1 MTQIVLDSF
10 NRSAALGSLW
20 NIPAPGGMLVSS
32 LTCNGQLCKT
42 DTTST
47 ASTVIWAH
55 MYNTDP
61 GINFGAWS
69 VEAKR
74 VTANV
79 KAIGVVARAA
89 VNTAD
94 RERIWFGFT
103 NESGV
108 DRFEIR
114 TYTNHTAY
122 LMTAGVTCASV
133 GVTADLLRHTYR
145 VTIEQAGTGLCNI
158 KGYYDGA
165 LVVQAVGIVDSLNA
179 LGAATYRAVGV
190 QAISGSTWAGATDY
204 AEFDNAF
211 IDDLAIPAAYATPTI
226 EADAAL
232 TSLAADEEDQGLTVA
247 GGFSILPDF
256 GEIVSEQWSTVE
268 ATSEAGY
275 TTTFAGVSKAR
286 RQWRLRWSAMTET
299 NRDIVLADLAIVS
312 GGTRPLLV
320 YPAPDGNNYVVDYIE
335 GTVNVSRVGPDVY
348 NLEAQFEE
356 VLT

>member
-20 NIPAPGGMLVSS
+20 NIPAPGGALVSS
-32 LTCNGQLCKT
+32 FTCNGIVCKT
-42 DTTST
+42 DTTAT

-55 MYNTDP
+55 MHNANP
-61 GINFGAWS
+61 GVNFGAWS
-69 VEAKR
+69 VEGKR

-114 TYTNHTAY
+114 TYTSHTAY

-133 GVTADLLRHTYR
+133 GVTADLLNHVYR

-190 QAISGSTWAGATDY
+190 QAISGATWTGSTDY

-211 IDDLAIPAAYATPTI
+211 IDDLSMPVAYTVPAL
-226 EADAAL
+226 ESDAAL
-232 TSLAADEEDQGLTVA
+232 STLTADQEDQGLTVA
-247 GGFSILPDF
+247 GGFTILPDF
-256 GEIVSEQWSTVE
+256 GEIVSEEWSTNE

-275 TTTFAGVSKAR
+275 TTTFAGVTKSR
-286 RQWRLRWSAMTET
+286 RRWRLKWSAMTEA
-299 NRDIVLADLAIVS
+299 NRDIVLGDFAIVS
-312 GGTRPLLV
+312 SGTRPMLV
-320 YPAPDGNNYVVDYIE
+320 YPAPDGNNYVVDYVD
-335 GTVNVSRVGPDVY
+335 GTVNSSRVGPDVF

-356 VLT
+356 LLT